1 MAYDTINR
9 TFTDIPATEMTCWCS
24 ISFVLPMTLYDY
36 YKRTNDE
43 KPGSFSLYCPLGHP
57 MIPAGKSTSDRL
69 RDQLA
74 AEKHAREQSEANAK
88 YLSGRV
94 SDLYDEKGR
103 VERKLRGTR
112 AVVTRMKRRAVAG
125 RCPCC
130 SDQFKDLERHM
141 KTKHP
146 NFDPEKGAEALAEKA

>member
-1 MAYDTINR
+1 MPTVFLPNVTVTLVVETCYR
-9 TFTDIPATEMTCWCS
+9 CGVVFGMPTDFKQQRLKDRE
-24 ISFVLPMTLYDY
+24 SF
-36 YKRTNDE
+36 
-43 KPGSFSLYCPLGHP
+43 YCPNGHGQVYT
-57 MIPAGKSTSDRL
+57 GKTEEQKL

-74 AEKHAREQSEANAK
+74 AEKHAREQADANAK
-88 YLSGRV
+88 YLSGRI
-94 SDLYDEKGR
+94 SALHDEKGR